1 MDIRIKQRLLPDERM
16 GSLRGMMTDN
26 IRTLLLQ
33 NRMNFTCADIDL
45 IEASAC
51 IQGMARSVY
60 KTIDDE
66 HIMTSLQIG
75 FGEMCSNET
84 CSPCD
89 SYFHGHSLSLLF
101 VEPVYYCYAGS
112 NLPLL
117 L

>member
-1 MDIRIKQRLLPDERM
+1 
-16 GSLRGMMTDN
+16 
-26 IRTLLLQ
+26 
-33 NRMNFTCADIDL
+33 
-45 IEASAC
+45 
-51 IQGMARSVY
+51 MARSMY

-66 HIMTSLQIG
+66 HIMTGFQIG

-117 L
+117 LPTISVLPRYVDADEYKRSRWRTALPSLKKVYSIDMYIHANVYTYRCYS